1 VPTFSAS
8 IAECVAQ
15 ANETWYRLVV
25 DYGASVNPQYIARV
39 TFMGE
44 DHWAPDEIRST
55 SWGSITWPPL
65 PNEFILLTSRQWTAS
80 GTMNL
85 YTGDG
90 IHIGTATI
98 NELACFDT
106 TVGGA

>member
-1 VPTFSAS
+1 
-8 IAECVAQ
+8 
-15 ANETWYRLVV
+15 
-25 DYGASVNPQYIARV
+25 
-39 TFMGE
+39 
-44 DHWAPDEIRST
+44 
-55 SWGSITWPPL
+55 
-65 PNEFILLTSRQWTAS
+65 
-80 GTMNL
+80 MNL

>member
-1 VPTFSAS
+1 MLCRHSLGRWALPTEEPTEPPPVPTFSAS

-55 SWGSITWPPL
+55 SWGSIT
-65 PNEFILLTSRQWTAS
+65 
-80 GTMNL
+80 
-85 YTGDG
+85 
-90 IHIGTATI
+90 
-98 NELACFDT
+98 
-106 TVGGA
+106 